1 MEKHV
6 LVTIRIPA
14 ETTGIRY
21 VCRNDGGRDA
31 ETNVKMGM
39 IVRVEQEEEEG
50 GRDHE

>member
-14 ETTGIRY
+14 EATGIRY
-21 VCRNDGGRDA
+21 VCRSDDGFDA
-31 ETNVKMGM
+31 ETDVKLGM
-39 IVRVEQEEEEG
+39 IVRVDQEEKEG

>member
-14 ETTGIRY
+14 EATGIRY
-21 VCRNDGGRDA
+21 VCRSDGGYDA
-31 ETNVKMGM
+31 ETDVAIGM